1 MARAS
6 SHDPVRDFKFDVTI
20 SPPAPLKAALG
31 ISADLN
37 LGFAVV
43 SGLTVTNDV
52 VSYREGG
59 MNTHPHKLLGQSD
72 YGAITFS
79 RGVFIGTNQDALYK
93 WQQYLH
99 SWSVGALSGVVGTGL
114 SNSGANDYRCNIY
127 VRVLDHPA
135 SGATYIVD
143 PVEATQANTSLPQF
157 RLGFALYNCWPGA
170 FAMTDL
176 NASSS
181 GILVQQM
188 TIHHEG
194 FVMTSDAN
202 AFSSLSTLN

>member
-1 MARAS
+1 MPRSS
-6 SHDPVRDFKFDVTI
+6 SHDPIRDFKFDVTI
-20 SPPAPLKAALG
+20 SPPASLKQAMG
-31 ISADLN
+31 ITGDLN

-79 RGVFIGTNQDALYK
+79 RGVFLGPNQDALYK

-99 SWSVGALSGVVGTGL
+99 TWSTGALNALSGT
-114 SNSGANDYRCNIY
+114 SNSGSNDYRCNVY

-135 SGATYIVD
+135 SGATYVVD
-143 PVEATQANTSLPQF
+143 PVEATQQTVNLPSM

-188 TIHHEG
+188 TLHHEG
-194 FVMTSDAN
+194 FVIVNNESD
-202 AFSSLSTLN
+202 FDKLSQLN